1 VKEKM
6 RTRFTAFYNFLA
18 VLCAILFV
26 IATVPVLLL
35 SNSKQ
40 TLLNAEAYKRALID
54 NKAYEQLP
62 ALMAEGSSS
71 LERFLEKPCT
81 DNLLVCAMDNASPEL
96 QICLTDSL
104 GPQAYGEIGSGQ
116 RDATDVEQDSSQA
129 CLDRYAST
137 TLQTGPEAGSLDDQ
151 PLSSAPAKVQA
162 CARQVLG
169 DEAYQT
175 LSNNQRPPTKRETR
189 QINACIR
196 QARREA
202 RLNNSGIGG
211 ELMPILKDFSLKQWE
226 ELIRFLLPA
235 DELQEMTE
243 AALDQVFS
251 YLKGESNRASISLVN
266 LKTRL
271 RGQAGQE
278 LILFLLNAQPPC
290 TEEQQAKINA
300 GDFENGGGTAIY
312 CAASGETLAQV
323 IPPMQN
329 RLSRLAAQIP
339 NEAVLIKPIST
350 SDAISGGDPFI
361 TIRRLRSWMRLS
373 PLLPVSLLVLV
384 TLFGVRSVKS
394 GLRWWGIPLLS
405 AGLIVLSIGIAA
417 QPLLDWAWVNYAIP
431 QFPSVISSGLAEL
444 GHDMFRSVVHEL
456 GKWLMLEAGPILLL
470 GLAAIIGSFY
480 VGPITPSDL
489 RSPPP
494 NSK

>member
-1 VKEKM
+1 M
-6 RTRFTAFYNFLA
+6 RTRFTALYNFLA
-18 VLCAILFV
+18 VLFAILFV

-35 SNSKQ
+35 LNSKQ

-62 ALMAEGSSS
+62 ALMAEQSSS

-81 DNLLVCAMDNASPEL
+81 DNLLVCAMDSPSPEL
-96 QICLTDSL
+96 QICLTDAL
-104 GPQAYGEIGSGQ
+104 GQQVYGEIGSGQ
-116 RDATDVEQDSSQA
+116 RDPTDVEQDSSQA

-137 TLQTGPEAGSLDDQ
+137 TLQTGSEAGALDDH
-151 PLSSAPAKVQA
+151 PLSTAPAKVQA

-175 LSNNQRPPTKRETR
+175 LFNSQRPPTKRETR

-211 ELMPILKDFSLKQWE
+211 ELMPILKDFSPKQWE

-235 DELQEMTE
+235 DELQYMTE

-251 YLKGESNRASISLVN
+251 YLKGESNSASISLVN
-266 LKTRL
+266 LKARL
-271 RGQAGQE
+271 TGQAGEE
-278 LILFLLNAQPPC
+278 LILFLLDAQPPC
-290 TEEQQAKINA
+290 TGEEQAQINA
-300 GDFENGGGTAIY
+300 GNFENGGGTAIY
-312 CAASGETLAQV
+312 CAASGETLAKV

-329 RLSRLAAQIP
+329 RLSKVAAQIP
-339 NEAVLIKPIST
+339 DKAILINPTST

-361 TIRRLRSWMRLS
+361 TIRILRSWMRLS
-373 PLLPVSLLVLV
+373 PLLPLSLLVLV

-394 GLRWWGIPLLS
+394 GLRWWGIPLFL
-405 AGLIVLSIGIAA
+405 AGLIALSIGIAA
-417 QPLLDWAWVNYAIP
+417 QPLLDWVWVSYAIP
-431 QFPSVISSGLAEL
+431 HMQPIFSSGLAEP
-444 GHDMFRSVVHEL
+444 GHDLFSSVAGEF
-456 GKWLMLEAGPILLL
+456 GKQLMLEAGLILLL

-480 VGPITPSDL
+480 VGPITPSVTT
-489 RSPPP
+489 
-494 NSK
+494 